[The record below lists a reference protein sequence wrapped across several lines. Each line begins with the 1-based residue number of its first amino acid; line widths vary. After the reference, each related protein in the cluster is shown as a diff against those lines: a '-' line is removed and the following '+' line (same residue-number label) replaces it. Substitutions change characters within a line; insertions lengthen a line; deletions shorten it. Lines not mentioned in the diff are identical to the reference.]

1 MWYAQEKKNNIM
13 NKIKIIDHMF
23 AHAKYSTDFQES
35 EYIDWDRTPILPT
48 DDVIFYTDY
57 SLDQVRQNKTTYAWL
72 LESPDIT
79 AQSYKW
85 ISVNNNNFTNVLT
98 HNKELL
104 DRGENF
110 IFCPTGGCWIKL
122 EDQKIYEKSK
132 IVSTIAS
139 AKRITHG
146 HMLRHQAIQQ
156 FRNKIDVYGRG
167 YNPIDYKLEGL
178 KDYAFSLTI
187 ENTKKDYYFTEKL
200 IDCFM
205 TGTVPIYWGCPSI
218 DKFFNKDGMIIF
230 DNIDDLEDIL
240 NNLTIDKYNSM
251 KEAILYNYF
260 IAKQYRIAE
269 DYIYKN
275 ILQK

>member
-1 MWYAQEKKNNIM
+1 MK
-13 NKIKIIDHMF
+13 NKIKIVDHMF

-35 EYIDWDRTPILPT
+35 KYIDWDRTPILPT

-57 SLDQVRQNKTTYAWL
+57 SLDQVRQNKTSYAWL
-72 LESPDIT
+72 LESPEIT

-85 ISVNNNNFTNVLT
+85 ISFNNNKFTKVLT

-110 IFCPTGGCWIKL
+110 IFCPTGGCWIKP
-122 EDQKIYEKSK
+122 EDQKIYQKSK

-156 FRNKIDVYGRG
+156 FRNNIDVYGRG
-167 YNPIDYKLEGL
+167 YKPIDYKLDGL
-178 KDYAFSLTI
+178 KDYAFSITI

-218 DKFFNKDGMIIF
+218 DIFFNKDGMIIF
-230 DNIDDLEDIL
+230 DNVDELEDIL
-240 NNLTIDKYNSM
+240 NNLTIDKYNTM
-251 KEAILYNYF
+251 KDAILYNF
-260 IAKQYRIAE
+260 IIAKQYRIAE

-275 ILQK
+275 IAKKEY